1 MSSVGTAELDIVTTP
16 CQGARLFKRMLRPLV
31 AGAGV
36 TGAVAALNRGLR
48 QGPLPQ
54 NHLGGTQRRW
64 TWRGYDIF
72 ATEAGSGPLVILVH
86 GIYAGASSYEYRK
99 LFPLLAK
106 HHRVVAFDLLGCGL
120 SDCPNIPYS
129 AELFVEQIV
138 DALGEFGAEPT
149 TLIGSSLGGA
159 FAIRATSRALDRIKQ
174 LVVISPTGLGIL
186 DDSPSAVQSA
196 VTAMIRSPLV
206 GEAFF
211 NALASKPSIK
221 WFLANQSYADA
232 ASITPE
238 VLDHYYAVTHQPG
251 ARFVPAYFVG
261 GGLNCD
267 VARDLPFVD
276 SPVLVCWGEKAASIS
291 PVTKAHDFVK
301 LARYATLATFANS
314 GLLPQEEEPE
324 ALATAVESFLAKTPA
339 EVA

>member
-1 MSSVGTAELDIVTTP
+1 M
-16 CQGARLFKRMLRPLV
+16 FKRLLRPLV

-54 NHLGGTQRRW
+54 NHLGGRQRRW

-86 GIYAGASSYEYRK
+86 GIYAGASCYEYRK
-99 LFPLLAK
+99 LFPLLAQN
-106 HHRVVAFDLLGCGL
+106 HRVVAFDLLGCGL
-120 SDCPNIPYS
+120 SDMPNIPYS

-138 DALGEFGAEPT
+138 DSLGEFGTEPT
-149 TLIGSSLGGA
+149 TLVGSSLGGA
-159 FAIRATSRALDRIKQ
+159 FAVRATSRALDRIKQ
-174 LVVISPTGLGIL
+174 LILIAPTGLGVL
-186 DDSPSAVQSA
+186 DGSPGPAQAA
-196 VTAMIRSPLV
+196 VTAMVRSPLV

-221 WFLANQSYADA
+221 WFLTNQSYADG
-232 ASITPE
+232 ASATPE
-238 VLDHYYAVTHQPG
+238 VLDHYYSVTHQPG

-276 SPVLVCWGEKAASIS
+276 APILVCWGERASSIS
-291 PVTKAHDFVK
+291 PVSKAADFVK
-301 LARYATLATFANS
+301 LAQRATLATFANS
-314 GLLPQEEEPE
+314 GLLPHEEEPE
-324 ALATAVESFLAKTPA
+324 ATAVAIESFLARVTA
-339 EVA
+339 SVA